1 MKDDG
6 GRIVDAVD
14 ELLSIRAA
22 ELYYEENLT
31 QEEIG
36 KSLRITRWKV
46 GRLLTQAK
54 EEGFV
59 RIEILHS
66 RARRPQL
73 ERRLRDE
80 RGLDDAVVVSRV
92 GVRNEDELQQRVA
105 QAAAD
110 YLAAQRPSPRV
121 LGVSWGRTLS
131 DVAHHLRDGWSSSTD
146 VVQINGGVSMSQ
158 RPGTAAATAVS
169 IAQKGGGSAALLPS
183 PAILEHRSTKEAIE
197 ADRVVA
203 RVLELARAADVYLF
217 SAGAADHRSVHVDSG
232 YLSTADI
239 DRLVEGGAVGDVV
252 GRYVD
257 AAGRIVDPVL
267 DSRTVGLSLDDLRR
281 ASVAIAAIAG
291 GAKRTIAAAVVASQ
305 LCTVLVTDESTA
317 RHLLDDREPEE
328 PPASPSL

>member
-1 MKDDG
+1 M
-6 GRIVDAVD
+6 DAVD

-22 ELYYEENLT
+22 ELYYEEDLT

-36 KSLRITRWKV
+36 RSLQITRWKV

-54 EEGFV
+54 DEGFV

-80 RGLDDAVVVSRV
+80 RGLADAVVVSRV
-92 GVRNEDELQQRVA
+92 GVRSEDELQQRVA

-110 YLAAQRPSPRV
+110 CLTALRPSPRV

-131 DVAHHLRDGWSSSTD
+131 DIAHHLRDGWSSGTD

-183 PAILEHRSTKEAIE
+183 PAILEQRATKEAIE

-203 RVLELARAADVYLF
+203 RVLETARAASAYLF

-232 YLSTADI
+232 YLMAADI
-239 DRLVEGGAVGDVV
+239 DRLVASGAVGDVV
-252 GRYVD
+252 GRYIDADGQVVD
-257 AAGRIVDPVL
+257 HDL
-267 DSRTVGLSLDDLRR
+267 DARTVGLSLDDLRR
-281 ASVAIAAIAG
+281 ADVAIAAVAG
-291 GAKRTIAAAVVASQ
+291 EPKRGVAAAVVSSG
-305 LCTVLVTDESTA
+305 LCSVLVTDESTA
-317 RHLLDDREPEE
+317 RHLLGG
-328 PPASPSL
+328 

>member
-1 MKDDG
+1 M
-6 GRIVDAVD
+6 DAVD

-36 KSLRITRWKV
+36 KNLQITRWKV

-80 RGLDDAVVVSRV
+80 RGLADAVVVSRA
-92 GVRNEDELQQRVA
+92 GVRSEDELQQRVA

-110 YLAAQRPSPRV
+110 YLAGLQPSPPV

-131 DVAHHLRDGWSSSTD
+131 DIAHHLRDGWSRGTD

-169 IAQKGGGSAALLPS
+169 IAQKGGGAAALLPS
-183 PAILEHRSTKEAIE
+183 PAILERRATKEAIE

-203 RVLELARAADVYLF
+203 RVLDAARSANAYLF
-217 SAGAADHRSVHVDSG
+217 SAGAADHGSVHVGSG
-232 YLSTADI
+232 YLTTADI
-239 DRLVEGGAVGDVV
+239 DRLVAAGAVGDVV
-252 GRYVD
+252 GRYI
-257 AAGRIVDPVL
+257 AADGRIVDDEL
-267 DSRTVGLSLDDLRR
+267 DARTVGLSLDELR
-281 ASVAIAAIAG
+281 AADVAIAAITG
-291 GAKRTIAAAVVASQ
+291 TPKRAIAAAVVASR

-317 RHLLDDREPEE
+317 QHLLDG
-328 PPASPSL
+328 

>member
-1 MKDDG
+1 M
-6 GRIVDAVD
+6 DAVD

-36 KSLRITRWKV
+36 RHLQITRWKV

-80 RGLDDAVVVSRV
+80 RGLADAVVVSRA
-92 GVRNEDELQQRVA
+92 GVRSEDELQQRVA
-105 QAAAD
+105 QACAD
-110 YLAAQRPSPRV
+110 YLAALRPSPAV
-121 LGVSWGRTLS
+121 LGVSWGRTLT
-131 DVAHHLRDGWSSSTD
+131 DIAHHLRDGWSRGTD

-169 IAQKGGGSAALLPS
+169 IAQKGGGTAALLPS
-183 PAILEHRSTKEAIE
+183 PAILEQRATKEAIE

-203 RVLELARAADVYLF
+203 RVLDAARSANAYLF
-217 SAGAADHRSVHVDSG
+217 SAGAADHDSVHVDSG
-232 YLSTADI
+232 YLTTADI
-239 DRLVEGGAVGDVV
+239 DRLVEEGAVGDVV
-252 GRYVD
+252 GRYIDADGRVVD
-257 AAGRIVDPVL
+257 AGL
-267 DSRTVGLSLDDLRR
+267 DARTVGLSLDDLRR
-281 ASVAIAAIAG
+281 ADIAIAAITG
-291 GAKRTIAAAVVASQ
+291 TPKRAIAAAVVASG

-317 RHLLDDREPEE
+317 QHLLDE
-328 PPASPSL
+328 

>member
-1 MKDDG
+1 M
-6 GRIVDAVD
+6 DAVD

-36 KSLRITRWKV
+36 RNLQITRWKV

-54 EEGFV
+54 DEGFV

-73 ERRLRDE
+73 ERRLREE
-80 RGLDDAVVVSRV
+80 RGLADAVVVSRA
-92 GVRNEDELQQRVA
+92 GVRSEDELQQRVA

-110 YLAAQRPSPRV
+110 HLTGLRPSPRV

-131 DVAHHLRDGWSSSTD
+131 DIAHHLRDGWSQATD

-169 IAQKGGGSAALLPS
+169 IAQKGGGTAALLPS
-183 PAILEHRSTKEAIE
+183 PAILEQRATKEAIE

-203 RVLELARAADVYLF
+203 RVLDAARSANAYLF
-217 SAGAADHRSVHVDSG
+217 SAGAADHGSVHVDSG
-232 YLSTADI
+232 YLTTPDM
-239 DRLVEGGAVGDVV
+239 DRLVAAGAVGDVV
-252 GRYVD
+252 GRYID
-257 AAGRIVDPVL
+257 AGGRIVDADL
-267 DSRTVGLSLDDLRR
+267 DARTVGLSLDDLRR
-281 ASVAIAAIAG
+281 ADIAIAAIAG
-291 GAKRTIAAAVVASQ
+291 APKRAIASAVVASG
-305 LCTVLVTDESTA
+305 LCTVLITDESTA
-317 RHLLDDREPEE
+317 QHLLDG
-328 PPASPSL
+328 

>member
-1 MKDDG
+1 M
-6 GRIVDAVD
+6 DAVD

-36 KSLRITRWKV
+36 RSLQITRWKV

-80 RGLDDAVVVSRV
+80 CALADAVVVSRV

-110 YLAAQRPSPRV
+110 YLTALRPSPRV

-131 DVAHHLRDGWSSSTD
+131 DIAHHLRDGWSTGTD

-169 IAQKGGGSAALLPS
+169 IAQKGGGTAALLPS
-183 PAILEHRSTKEAIE
+183 PAILEQRATKEAIE

-203 RVLELARAADVYLF
+203 RVLETARSAAAYLF

-232 YLSTADI
+232 YLTAADI
-239 DRLVEGGAVGDVV
+239 DRLVGAGAVGDVV
-252 GRYVD
+252 GRYIDADGQVVD
-257 AAGRIVDPVL
+257 HDL
-267 DSRTVGLSLDDLRR
+267 DARTVGLSLDDLRR
-281 ASVAIAAIAG
+281 ADVAIAAIAG
-291 GAKRTIAAAVVASQ
+291 EPKRAVAEAVVSSG
-305 LCTVLVTDESTA
+305 LCSVLVTDESTA
-317 RHLLDDREPEE
+317 RHLLDG
-328 PPASPSL
+328 

>member
-1 MKDDG
+1 M
-6 GRIVDAVD
+6 DAVD

-36 KSLRITRWKV
+36 RSLQITRWKV

-80 RGLDDAVVVSRV
+80 RGLRDAVVVSRA
-92 GVRNEDELQQRVA
+92 GVRNDDELQQRVA

-110 YLAAQRPSPRV
+110 HLAGLRPSPGV

-131 DVAHHLRDGWSSSTD
+131 DIAHHLRDGWSGGTD

-169 IAQKGGGSAALLPS
+169 IAQKGGGAAAVLPS
-183 PAILEHRSTKEAIE
+183 PAILERRATKEAIE

-203 RVLELARAADVYLF
+203 RVLEAARAADAYLF
-217 SAGAADHRSVHVDSG
+217 SAGAADHGSVHVGSG
-232 YLSTADI
+232 YLATTDI
-239 DRLVEGGAVGDVV
+239 DRLVEAGAVGDVV
-252 GRYVD
+252 GRYISADGRVVD
-257 AAGRIVDPVL
+257 EEL
-267 DSRTVGLSLDDLRR
+267 DSRTVGLSLEDLRR
-281 ASVAIAAIAG
+281 ADLAIAAITG
-291 GAKRTIAAAVVASQ
+291 ESKRAVASAVVSSG

-317 RHLLDDREPEE
+317 RHLLDG
-328 PPASPSL
+328 

>member
-1 MKDDG
+1 M
-6 GRIVDAVD
+6 DAVD

-36 KSLRITRWKV
+36 RSLQITRWKV

-80 RGLDDAVVVSRV
+80 RELTDAVVVSRA

-110 YLAAQRPSPRV
+110 YLATLHPRPRV
-121 LGVSWGRTLS
+121 LGLSWGRTLA
-131 DVAHHLRDGWSSSTD
+131 DVAHHLRDGWSTATD

-169 IAQKGGGSAALLPS
+169 IAQKGGGAAALLPS
-183 PAILEHRSTKEAIE
+183 PAILEQRATKEAIE

-203 RVLELARAADVYLF
+203 RVLGAARSADAYLF

-232 YLSTADI
+232 YLSPADI
-239 DRLVEGGAVGDVV
+239 DRLVASGAVGDVL
-252 GRYVD
+252 GRYID
-257 AAGRIVDPVL
+257 ADGRIVDREL
-267 DSRTVGLSLDDLRR
+267 DARTVGLSLDELRR
-281 ASVAIAAIAG
+281 ADVAIAAIAG
-291 GAKRTIAAAVVASQ
+291 EAKRAVAAAVVGSG

-317 RHLLDDREPEE
+317 HHLLDG
-328 PPASPSL
+328 

>member
-1 MKDDG
+1 M
-6 GRIVDAVD
+6 DAVD

-22 ELYYEENLT
+22 ELYYEANLT

-36 KSLRITRWKV
+36 RSLQITRWKV

-80 RGLDDAVVVSRV
+80 RGLTDAVVVSRA
-92 GVRNEDELQQRVA
+92 GVRSEDELHQRVA

-110 YLAAQRPSPRV
+110 YLTGLRPGPRV

-131 DVAHHLRDGWSSSTD
+131 DIAHNLREGWSSGTD

-169 IAQKGGGSAALLPS
+169 IAQKGGGAAALLPS
-183 PAILEHRSTKEAIE
+183 PAILEQRATKEAIE

-203 RVLELARAADVYLF
+203 RVLDAARSANAYLF
-217 SAGAADHRSVHVDSG
+217 SAGAADHGSVHVDSG
-232 YLSTADI
+232 YLTTADI
-239 DRLVEGGAVGDVV
+239 DRLVEAGAVGDVI
-252 GRYVD
+252 GRYIGAD
-257 AAGRIVDPVL
+257 GRIVDHDL
-267 DSRTVGLSLDDLRR
+267 DARTVGLSLDDLRT
-281 ASVAIAAIAG
+281 ADIAIAAIS
-291 GAKRTIAAAVVASQ
+291 GAPKRGVASAMVASG

-317 RHLLDDREPEE
+317 QHLLGE
-328 PPASPSL
+328 

>member
-1 MKDDG
+1 M
-6 GRIVDAVD
+6 DAVD

-36 KSLRITRWKV
+36 RNLQITRWKV

-73 ERRLRDE
+73 ERRLRDQH
-80 RGLDDAVVVSRV
+80 GLRDAVVVSRA
-92 GVRNEDELQQRVA
+92 GVRSEDELQQRVA

-110 YLAAQRPSPRV
+110 YLAALRPSPRV

-131 DVAHHLRDGWSSSTD
+131 DVAHHLREGWSAGTD
-146 VVQINGGVSMSQ
+146 VVQINGGVSMSP

-183 PAILEHRSTKEAIE
+183 PAILEQRATKEAIE

-203 RVLELARAADVYLF
+203 RVLEIARSADAYLF

-232 YLSTADI
+232 YLSPSDI
-239 DRLVEGGAVGDVV
+239 DRLVAAGAVGDVL

-257 AAGRIVDPVL
+257 AAGRIVDDAL
-267 DSRTVGLSLDDLRR
+267 DARTVGLSLDDLRR
-281 ASVAIAAIAG
+281 AELAIAAVAG
-291 GAKRTIAAAVVASQ
+291 EPKRAVAAAVVTAG

-317 RHLLDDREPEE
+317 HHLLDG
-328 PPASPSL
+328 

>member
-1 MKDDG
+1 MLAWAGCVCQPGRDDE

-36 KSLRITRWKV
+36 RNLQITRWKV

-80 RGLDDAVVVSRV
+80 RGLADAVVVSRA
-92 GVRNEDELQQRVA
+92 GVRNDDELQQRVA

-110 YLAAQRPSPRV
+110 YLASLRPSPRV

-131 DVAHHLRDGWSSSTD
+131 DIAHHLRDGWSRGTD

-169 IAQKGGGSAALLPS
+169 IAQKGGGTAALLPS
-183 PAILEHRSTKEAIE
+183 PAILEQRATKEAIE

-203 RVLELARAADVYLF
+203 RVLDAARSANAYLF
-217 SAGAADHRSVHVDSG
+217 SAGAADHGSVHVDSG
-232 YLSTADI
+232 YLTTADI
-239 DRLVEGGAVGDVV
+239 DRLVDAGAVGDVV
-252 GRYVD
+252 GRYIAADGRVVD
-257 AAGRIVDPVL
+257 ADL
-267 DSRTVGLSLDDLRR
+267 DARTVGLSLDDLRR
-281 ASVAIAAIAG
+281 AEVAIAAITG
-291 GAKRTIAAAVVASQ
+291 TPKRAIADAVIASR

-317 RHLLDDREPEE
+317 QHLLDG
-328 PPASPSL
+328 

>member
-1 MKDDG
+1 M
-6 GRIVDAVD
+6 DAVD

-36 KSLRITRWKV
+36 RSLQITRWKV
-46 GRLLTQAK
+46 GRLLSQAK
-54 EEGFV
+54 DEGFV

-80 RGLDDAVVVSRV
+80 RGLLDAVVVSRA

-110 YLAAQRPSPRV
+110 FLVGLRPPPRV

-131 DVAHHLRDGWSSSTD
+131 DIAHHLRDGWSRGTD

-169 IAQKGGGSAALLPS
+169 IAQKGGGAAALLPS

-203 RVLELARAADVYLF
+203 RVLDAARSASAYLF
-217 SAGAADHRSVHVDSG
+217 SAGAADHASVHVDSG
-232 YLSTADI
+232 YLTPVDI
-239 DRLVEGGAVGDVV
+239 DRLVAAGAVGDVI
-252 GRYVD
+252 GRYISADGQV
-257 AAGRIVDPVL
+257 VDPEL
-267 DSRTVGLSLDDLRR
+267 DARTVGLSLDDLRS
-281 ASVAIAAIAG
+281 AEIAIAAITG
-291 GAKRTIAAAVVASQ
+291 EPKLPVAAAVVASG

-317 RHLLDDREPEE
+317 RHLLDG
-328 PPASPSL
+328 

>member
-1 MKDDG
+1 M
-6 GRIVDAVD
+6 DAVD

-36 KSLRITRWKV
+36 RNLQITRWKV

-80 RGLDDAVVVSRV
+80 RSLTDAVVVSRA
-92 GVRNEDELQQRVA
+92 GVRSEDELQQRVA

-110 YLAAQRPSPRV
+110 YLAAMRPHPPV

-131 DVAHHLRDGWSSSTD
+131 DVAHHLRDGWSQGTD

-169 IAQKGGGSAALLPS
+169 IAQKGGGTAALLPS
-183 PAILEHRSTKEAIE
+183 PAILERRATKEAIE
-197 ADRVVA
+197 DDRVVA
-203 RVLELARAADVYLF
+203 GVLDAARSANAYLF
-217 SAGAADHRSVHVDSG
+217 SAGPADHGSVHVDSG
-232 YLSTADI
+232 YLTTADI
-239 DRLVEGGAVGDVV
+239 DRLVEAGAVGDVV
-252 GRYVD
+252 GRYITAD
-257 AAGRIVDPVL
+257 GRIADDEL
-267 DSRTVGLSLDDLRR
+267 DARTVGVSLDDLRR
-281 ASVAIAAIAG
+281 ADVAICAIAG
-291 GAKRTIAAAVVASQ
+291 TPKRAIASAVVASR

-317 RHLLDDREPEE
+317 QHLLD
-328 PPASPSL
+328 A

>member
-1 MKDDG
+1 M
-6 GRIVDAVD
+6 
-14 ELLSIRAA
+14 
-22 ELYYEENLT
+22 YYEENLT

-36 KSLRITRWKV
+36 RSLQITRWKV

-73 ERRLRDE
+73 ERRLRDQHS
-80 RGLDDAVVVSRV
+80 LHDAVVVSQA
-92 GVRNEDELQQRVA
+92 GVRSQDELQQRVA

-110 YLAAQRPSPRV
+110 YLAALRPSPRV
-121 LGVSWGRTLS
+121 LGVSWGRTLA
-131 DVAHHLRDGWSSSTD
+131 DIAHHLRDGWSSGTD
-146 VVQINGGVSMSQ
+146 VVQINGGVSMSA

-183 PAILEHRSTKEAIE
+183 PAILEQRATKEAIE

-203 RVLELARAADVYLF
+203 RVLELARSADAYLF

-232 YLSTADI
+232 YLAPSDI
-239 DRLVEGGAVGDVV
+239 DRLVAAGAVGDVV
-252 GRYVD
+252 GRYID
-257 AAGRIVDPVL
+257 AAGRVVDDAL
-267 DSRTVGLSLDDLRR
+267 DARTVGLSLDDLRR
-281 ASVAIAAIAG
+281 ADLAIAAVAG
-291 GAKRTIAAAVVASQ
+291 EPKRAIAAAVVAAG

-317 RHLLDDREPEE
+317 RHLLEG
-328 PPASPSL
+328 

>member
-1 MKDDG
+1 M
-6 GRIVDAVD
+6 DAVD

-36 KSLRITRWKV
+36 RNLQITRWKV

-80 RGLDDAVVVSRV
+80 RGLADAVVVSRA
-92 GVRNEDELQQRVA
+92 GVRSEDELQQRVA

-110 YLAAQRPSPRV
+110 YLAGLRPSPGV

-131 DVAHHLRDGWSSSTD
+131 DIAHHLRDGWSRATD

-169 IAQKGGGSAALLPS
+169 IAQKGGGTAALLPS
-183 PAILEHRSTKEAIE
+183 PAILEQRATKEAIE

-203 RVLELARAADVYLF
+203 RVRDAARSANAYLF
-217 SAGAADHRSVHVDSG
+217 SAGAADHGSVHVDSG
-232 YLSTADI
+232 YLTTADI
-239 DRLVEGGAVGDVV
+239 DRLVAAGAVGDVV
-252 GRYVD
+252 GRYID
-257 AAGRIVDPVL
+257 ADGRIVDADL
-267 DSRTVGLSLDDLRR
+267 DARTVGLSLDDLRR
-281 ASVAIAAIAG
+281 ADIAIAAITG
-291 GAKRTIAAAVVASQ
+291 SSKRAIAAAVVASR
-305 LCTVLVTDESTA
+305 LCTVLITDESTA
-317 RHLLDDREPEE
+317 HHLLDE
-328 PPASPSL
+328 

>member
-1 MKDDG
+1 M
-6 GRIVDAVD
+6 DAVD

-36 KSLRITRWKV
+36 RSLQITRWKV

-54 EEGFV
+54 EQGFV

-80 RGLDDAVVVSRV
+80 RGLADAVVVSQV
-92 GVRNEDELQQRVA
+92 GVRSEDELQQRVA
-105 QAAAD
+105 HAAAD
-110 YLAAQRPSPRV
+110 HLAALRPAPRV

-131 DVAHHLRDGWSSSTD
+131 DVAHHLRDGWSSHTD
-146 VVQINGGVSMSQ
+146 VVQINGGVSMSA
-158 RPGTAAATAVS
+158 RPGTAAAIAVS
-169 IAQKGGGSAALLPS
+169 IAQKGGGNAALLPS

-203 RVLELARAADVYLF
+203 RILDIARSADAYLF

-232 YLSTADI
+232 YLAPSDI
-239 DRLVEGGAVGDVV
+239 DRLVDAGAVGDVV
-252 GRYVD
+252 GRYIDADGRVVD
-257 AAGRIVDPVL
+257 DGL
-267 DSRTVGLSLDDLRR
+267 DARTVGLSLDELRR
-281 ASVAIAAIAG
+281 ARVAIAAIAG
-291 GAKRTIAAAVVASQ
+291 EPKRAVAAAVVGSG

-317 RHLLDDREPEE
+317 RHLLDG
-328 PPASPSL
+328 

>member
-1 MKDDG
+1 MLVTTARVCQPGGDDE

-36 KSLRITRWKV
+36 RSLQITRWKV

-80 RGLDDAVVVSRV
+80 RGVSAVVVSRA

-110 YLAAQRPSPRV
+110 YLTALRPSPRV

-131 DVAHHLRDGWSSSTD
+131 DIAHHLRDGWSSGTD

-169 IAQKGGGSAALLPS
+169 IAQKGGGAAALLPS
-183 PAILEHRSTKEAIE
+183 PAILEHRATKEAIE
-197 ADRVVA
+197 ADRMVA
-203 RVLELARAADVYLF
+203 RVLETARSAAAYLF

-232 YLSTADI
+232 YLTPADI
-239 DRLVEGGAVGDVV
+239 DRLVAAGAVGDVL
-252 GRYVD
+252 GRYIGADGRVVD
-257 AAGRIVDPVL
+257 HDL
-267 DSRTVGLSLDDLRR
+267 DARTVGISLDELRG
-281 ASVAIAAIAG
+281 ADVAIAVIAG
-291 GAKRTIAAAVVASQ
+291 ESKREVAAAVVASG
-305 LCTVLVTDESTA
+305 LCSVLVTDESTA
-317 RHLLDDREPEE
+317 RHLLD
-328 PPASPSL
+328 S

>member
-1 MKDDG
+1 M
-6 GRIVDAVD
+6 DAVD

-36 KSLRITRWKV
+36 KSLQITRWKV

-80 RGLDDAVVVSRV
+80 RGLTDAVVVSRA
-92 GVRNEDELQQRVA
+92 GVRNDDELQQRVA

-110 YLAAQRPSPRV
+110 YLAGLRPGPRV

-131 DVAHHLRDGWSSSTD
+131 DIAHHLREGWSPGTD
-146 VVQINGGVSMSQ
+146 VVQINGGVSMTQ

-169 IAQKGGGSAALLPS
+169 IAQKGGGTAALLPS
-183 PAILEHRSTKEAIE
+183 PAILEQRATKEAIE

-203 RVLELARAADVYLF
+203 RVLDAARSANAYLF
-217 SAGAADHRSVHVDSG
+217 SAGAADHGSVHVDSG
-232 YLSTADI
+232 YLTTADI
-239 DRLVEGGAVGDVV
+239 DRLVAAGAVGDVI
-252 GRYVD
+252 GRYID
-257 AAGRIVDPVL
+257 TQGRIVDRDL
-267 DSRTVGLSLDDLRR
+267 DARTIGLSLDDLRG
-281 ASVAIAAIAG
+281 ADVAIAAITG
-291 GAKRTIAAAVVASQ
+291 TPKRAVASAVVASG

-317 RHLLDDREPEE
+317 HHLLDE
-328 PPASPSL
+328 

>member
-1 MKDDG
+1 M
-6 GRIVDAVD
+6 DAVD

-36 KSLRITRWKV
+36 RSLQITRWKV

-80 RGLDDAVVVSRV
+80 RGLREAVVVSQA
-92 GVRNEDELQQRVA
+92 GVRSDDELQQRVA

-110 YLAAQRPSPRV
+110 HLTLLRPRPRV
-121 LGVSWGRTLS
+121 LGVSWGRTLA
-131 DVAHHLRDGWSSSTD
+131 DIAHHLRDGWSSGTD
-146 VVQINGGVSMSQ
+146 VVQINGGLSMSA
-158 RPGTAAATAVS
+158 RPGTAAATAVG
-169 IAQKGGGSAALLPS
+169 IAQKGGGAAALLPS
-183 PAILEHRSTKEAIE
+183 PAILEHRATKEAIE

-203 RVLELARAADVYLF
+203 RVLAIARSADAYLY

-232 YLSTADI
+232 YLGEADI
-239 DRLVEGGAVGDVV
+239 DRLVAAGAVGDVV
-252 GRYVD
+252 GRYID
-257 AAGRIVDPVL
+257 AAGRVVDPAL
-267 DSRTVGLSLDDLRR
+267 DARTVGLSLDELRR
-281 ASVAIAAIAG
+281 ADVAIAAIAG
-291 GAKRTIAAAVVASQ
+291 EAKRAVAAAVVSSG

-317 RHLLDDREPEE
+317 RHLLDG
-328 PPASPSL
+328 

>member
-1 MKDDG
+1 
-6 GRIVDAVD
+6 VDAVD

-36 KSLRITRWKV
+36 RNLQITRWKV

-54 EEGFV
+54 DEGFV

-73 ERRLRDE
+73 ERRLREE
-80 RGLDDAVVVSRV
+80 RGLADAVVVSRA
-92 GVRNEDELQQRVA
+92 GVRSEDELQQRVA

-110 YLAAQRPSPRV
+110 HLTGLRPSPRV

-131 DVAHHLRDGWSSSTD
+131 DIAHHLRDGWSQATD

-169 IAQKGGGSAALLPS
+169 IAQKGGGTAALLPS
-183 PAILEHRSTKEAIE
+183 PAILEQRATKEAIE

-203 RVLELARAADVYLF
+203 RVLDAARSANAYLF
-217 SAGAADHRSVHVDSG
+217 SAGAADHGSVHVDSG
-232 YLSTADI
+232 YLTTPDM
-239 DRLVEGGAVGDVV
+239 DRLVAAGAVGDVV
-252 GRYVD
+252 GRYID
-257 AAGRIVDPVL
+257 AGGRIVDADL
-267 DSRTVGLSLDDLRR
+267 DARTVGLSLDDLRR
-281 ASVAIAAIAG
+281 ADIAIAAIAG
-291 GAKRTIAAAVVASQ
+291 APKRAIASAVVASG

-317 RHLLDDREPEE
+317 QHLLDG
-328 PPASPSL
+328 

>member
-1 MKDDG
+1 M
-6 GRIVDAVD
+6 DAVD

-36 KSLRITRWKV
+36 RNLQITRWKV

-54 EEGFV
+54 DEGFV

-73 ERRLRDE
+73 ERRLREE
-80 RGLDDAVVVSRV
+80 RGLADAVVVSRA
-92 GVRNEDELQQRVA
+92 GVRSEDELQQRVA

-110 YLAAQRPSPRV
+110 HLTGLRPSPRV

-131 DVAHHLRDGWSSSTD
+131 DIAHHLRDGWSQATD

-169 IAQKGGGSAALLPS
+169 IAQKGGGTAALLPS
-183 PAILEHRSTKEAIE
+183 PAILEQRATKEAIE

-203 RVLELARAADVYLF
+203 RVLDAARSANAYLF
-217 SAGAADHRSVHVDSG
+217 SAGAADHGSVHVDSG
-232 YLSTADI
+232 YLTTADI
-239 DRLVEGGAVGDVV
+239 DRLVAAGAVGDVV
-252 GRYVD
+252 GRYID
-257 AAGRIVDPVL
+257 AGGRIVDADL
-267 DSRTVGLSLDDLRR
+267 DARTVGLSLDDLRR
-281 ASVAIAAIAG
+281 ADSAIAAIAG
-291 GAKRTIAAAVVASQ
+291 APKRAIASAVVASG

-317 RHLLDDREPEE
+317 QHLLDG
-328 PPASPSL
+328 

>member
-1 MKDDG
+1 M
-6 GRIVDAVD
+6 DAVD

-36 KSLRITRWKV
+36 RSLQITRWKV

-73 ERRLRDE
+73 ERRLRDQHS
-80 RGLDDAVVVSRV
+80 LHDAVVVSQA
-92 GVRNEDELQQRVA
+92 GVRSQDELQQRVA

-110 YLAAQRPSPRV
+110 YLAALRPSPRV
-121 LGVSWGRTLS
+121 LGVSWGRTLA
-131 DVAHHLRDGWSSSTD
+131 DIAHHLRDGWSSGTD
-146 VVQINGGVSMSQ
+146 VVQINGGVSMSA

-183 PAILEHRSTKEAIE
+183 PAILEQRATKEAIE

-203 RVLELARAADVYLF
+203 RVLELARSADAYLF

-232 YLSTADI
+232 YLAPSDI
-239 DRLVEGGAVGDVV
+239 DRLVAAGAVGDVV
-252 GRYVD
+252 GRYID
-257 AAGRIVDPVL
+257 AAGRVVDDAL
-267 DSRTVGLSLDDLRR
+267 DARTVGLSLDDLRR
-281 ASVAIAAIAG
+281 ADLAIAAVAG
-291 GAKRTIAAAVVASQ
+291 EPKRAIAAAVVAAG

-317 RHLLDDREPEE
+317 RHLLEG
-328 PPASPSL
+328 

>member
-1 MKDDG
+1 M
-6 GRIVDAVD
+6 DAVD

-36 KSLRITRWKV
+36 RNLQITRWKV

-73 ERRLRDE
+73 ERRLREE
-80 RGLDDAVVVSRV
+80 RGLIDAVVVSRA
-92 GVRNEDELQQRVA
+92 GVRSEDELPQRVA

-110 YLAAQRPSPRV
+110 YLAGMRPNPRV

-131 DVAHHLRDGWSSSTD
+131 DIAHHLRDGWSGGTD

-169 IAQKGGGSAALLPS
+169 IAQKGGGTAALLPS
-183 PAILEHRSTKEAIE
+183 PAILERRATKEAIE

-203 RVLELARAADVYLF
+203 GVLDAARSANAYLF
-217 SAGAADHRSVHVDSG
+217 SAGPADHGSVHVDSG
-232 YLSTADI
+232 YLTTADI
-239 DRLVEGGAVGDVV
+239 DRLVAAGAVGDVV
-252 GRYVD
+252 GRYI
-257 AAGRIVDPVL
+257 AADGRIADDEL
-267 DSRTVGLSLDDLRR
+267 DARTVGVSLDDLRR
-281 ASVAIAAIAG
+281 ADVAIAAIAG
-291 GAKRTIAAAVVASQ
+291 TSKRAIAAAVVASG

-317 RHLLDDREPEE
+317 QHLLDG
-328 PPASPSL
+328 

>member
-1 MKDDG
+1 M
-6 GRIVDAVD
+6 DAVD

-36 KSLRITRWKV
+36 RNLQITRWKV

-80 RGLDDAVVVSRV
+80 RGLADAVVVSRA
-92 GVRNEDELQQRVA
+92 GVRSEDELQQRVA

-110 YLAAQRPSPRV
+110 HLTGLRPSPRV

-131 DVAHHLRDGWSSSTD
+131 DIAHHLRDGWSQATD

-169 IAQKGGGSAALLPS
+169 IAQKGGGTAALLPS
-183 PAILEHRSTKEAIE
+183 PAILEQRATKEAIE

-203 RVLELARAADVYLF
+203 RVLDAARSANAYLF
-217 SAGAADHRSVHVDSG
+217 SAGAADHGSVHVDSG
-232 YLSTADI
+232 YLTTPDI
-239 DRLVEGGAVGDVV
+239 DRLVAAGAVGDVV
-252 GRYVD
+252 GRYID
-257 AAGRIVDPVL
+257 AGGRIVDADL
-267 DSRTVGLSLDDLRR
+267 DARTVGLSLDDLRR
-281 ASVAIAAIAG
+281 ADIAIAAIAG
-291 GAKRTIAAAVVASQ
+291 APKRAIASAVVASG

-317 RHLLDDREPEE
+317 QHLLDG
-328 PPASPSL
+328 

>member
-1 MKDDG
+1 M
-6 GRIVDAVD
+6 DAVD

-36 KSLRITRWKV
+36 RNLQITRWKV

-80 RGLDDAVVVSRV
+80 RGLADAVVVSRV
-92 GVRNEDELQQRVA
+92 GVRNDDELQQRVA

-110 YLAAQRPSPRV
+110 YLASLRPSPRV

-131 DVAHHLRDGWSSSTD
+131 DIAHHLRDGWSRGTD

-169 IAQKGGGSAALLPS
+169 IAQKGGGTAALLPS
-183 PAILEHRSTKEAIE
+183 PAILEQRATKEAIE

-203 RVLELARAADVYLF
+203 RVLDAARSANAYLF
-217 SAGAADHRSVHVDSG
+217 SAGAADHGSVHVDSG
-232 YLSTADI
+232 YLTTADI
-239 DRLVEGGAVGDVV
+239 DRLVDAGAVGDVV
-252 GRYVD
+252 GRYIAADGRVVD
-257 AAGRIVDPVL
+257 ADL
-267 DSRTVGLSLDDLRR
+267 DARTVGLLLDDLRR
-281 ASVAIAAIAG
+281 AEVAIAAITG
-291 GAKRTIAAAVVASQ
+291 TRKRAIADAVIASR

-317 RHLLDDREPEE
+317 QHLLDG
-328 PPASPSL
+328 

>member
-1 MKDDG
+1 M
-6 GRIVDAVD
+6 DAVD

-36 KSLRITRWKV
+36 RNLQITRWKV

-54 EEGFV
+54 DEGFV

-73 ERRLRDE
+73 ERRLREE
-80 RGLDDAVVVSRV
+80 RGLADAVVVSRA
-92 GVRNEDELQQRVA
+92 GVRSEDELQQRVA

-110 YLAAQRPSPRV
+110 HLTGLRPSPRV

-131 DVAHHLRDGWSSSTD
+131 DIAHHLRDGWSQATD

-169 IAQKGGGSAALLPS
+169 IAQKGGGTAALLPS
-183 PAILEHRSTKEAIE
+183 PAILEQRATKEAIE

-203 RVLELARAADVYLF
+203 RVLDAARSANAYLF
-217 SAGAADHRSVHVDSG
+217 SAGAADHGSVHVDSG
-232 YLSTADI
+232 YLTTPDI
-239 DRLVEGGAVGDVV
+239 DRLVAAGAVGDVV
-252 GRYVD
+252 GRYID
-257 AAGRIVDPVL
+257 AGGRIVDADL
-267 DSRTVGLSLDDLRR
+267 DARTVGLSLDDLRR
-281 ASVAIAAIAG
+281 ADSAIAAIAG
-291 GAKRTIAAAVVASQ
+291 APKRAIASAVVASR

-317 RHLLDDREPEE
+317 QHLLDG
-328 PPASPSL
+328 

>member
-1 MKDDG
+1 M
-6 GRIVDAVD
+6 DAVD

-36 KSLRITRWKV
+36 RSLQITRWKV

-73 ERRLRDE
+73 ERRLRDQH
-80 RGLDDAVVVSRV
+80 RLHDAVVVSQA
-92 GVRNEDELQQRVA
+92 GVRSEDELQQRVA
-105 QAAAD
+105 QAVAD
-110 YLAAQRPSPRV
+110 YLAALRPSPRV
-121 LGVSWGRTLS
+121 LGVSWGRTLA
-131 DVAHHLRDGWSSSTD
+131 DIAHHLRDGWSSGTD
-146 VVQINGGVSMSQ
+146 VVQINGGVSMSA

-183 PAILEHRSTKEAIE
+183 PAILEQRATKEAIE

-203 RVLELARAADVYLF
+203 RVLELARSADAYLF

-232 YLSTADI
+232 YLAPSDI
-239 DRLVEGGAVGDVV
+239 DRLVAAGAVGDVV
-252 GRYVD
+252 GRYID
-257 AAGRIVDPVL
+257 AAGRVVDDAL
-267 DSRTVGLSLDDLRR
+267 DARTVGLSLDDLRR
-281 ASVAIAAIAG
+281 ADLAIAAVAG
-291 GAKRTIAAAVVASQ
+291 EPKRAIAAAIVAAG

-317 RHLLDDREPEE
+317 RHLLEG
-328 PPASPSL
+328 